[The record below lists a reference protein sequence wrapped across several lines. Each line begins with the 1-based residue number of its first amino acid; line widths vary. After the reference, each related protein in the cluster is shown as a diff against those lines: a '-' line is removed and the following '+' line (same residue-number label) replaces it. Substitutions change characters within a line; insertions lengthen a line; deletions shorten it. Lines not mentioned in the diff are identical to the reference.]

1 MGQRGY
7 LRALAGICDFHKIF
21 FGGGIQM
28 EVFMGRP
35 HTSADCLKRHQVQA
49 RLPQSKQRRI

>member
-28 EVFMGRP
+28 EVFLGRP

-49 RLPQSKQRRI
+49 RLPQSK